1 MDKSKISTQVVDFSI
16 YNANERLLGHG
27 EEVTLPSIV
36 SKTVSV
42 VLAGGDIDV
51 PGMMTENIE
60 LSIPFNVFD
69 KEAGSII
76 TLNKTATL
84 IIRGAE
90 QKVDTGSHDFEY
102 QGLKLTTKGI
112 TKEIE
117 LGKLKRAD
125 KMDSNIKQTLTYIKL
140 EDNTGFIFLELDK
153 LNGTFIVNGED
164 VREGISDYL

>member
-1 MDKSKISTQVVDFSI
+1 MSKISTQIVDYSVS
-16 YNANERLLGHG
+16 NANNKLLGFG
-27 EEVTLPSIV
+27 DELTLPSVV

-60 LSIPFNVFD
+60 MEIPFNVFD

-76 TLNKTATL
+76 TLNKTAML
-84 IIRGAE
+84 IIRAAE
-90 QKVDTGSHDFEY
+90 QKVNTESHDFEY
-102 QGLKLTTKGI
+102 QGLKVTTKGI
-112 TKEIE
+112 TKELE

-125 KMDSNIKQTLTYIKL
+125 KMDSKIKLTLTYIKI
-140 EDNTGFIFLELDK
+140 EDNTGFVFLELDK

-164 VREGISDYL
+164 VRKGISDYL